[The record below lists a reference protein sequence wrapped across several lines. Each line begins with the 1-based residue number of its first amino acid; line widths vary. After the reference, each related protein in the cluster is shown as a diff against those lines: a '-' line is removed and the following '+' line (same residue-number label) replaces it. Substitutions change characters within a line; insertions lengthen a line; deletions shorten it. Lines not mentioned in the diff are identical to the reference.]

1 MCKRARLSPS
11 STPYRQLPAEP
22 PAGLKNGPSQ
32 RAATLRP
39 SAGRSAALPRG
50 FATVEAGEGDADTHP
65 LTGTAARCRFRYSPP
80 TPLSPHLLAVKGLLE
95 PRLQGSAKHT
105 LQPLPSTNR
114 CAAAVVVIVAIAAA
128 VR

>member
-1 MCKRARLSPS
+1 MPTAPGR
-11 STPYRQLPAEP
+11 P

-50 FATVEAGEGDADTHP
+50 FATVEGGEGDADTHP

-80 TPLSPHLLAVKGLLE
+80 NPPPPPHLLAVKGLLE